1 MDKDS
6 SGPPPP
12 PGTGILEC
20 PKCGRILDPG
30 RHGDLIFDGQ
40 VWCDR
45 CHEYDRELI
54 RPRDFPEIKAW
65 SQLICEAFGRDPVSL
80 REDSN
85 PALFRKEASVVL
97 AEAEQR
103 ERSIVFYPPG
113 LRLTTLCHELAHI
126 FTSQDH
132 DEAWAGTFARLVAWV
147 KSRLAED
154 RGPEGFQA
162 RLSIYAGIPRR
173 VYSPS

>member
-1 MDKDS
+1 MDES
-6 SGPPPP
+6 GPGPPPP

-54 RPRDFPEIKAW
+54 RPRDLPEIKAW
-65 SQLICEAFGRDPVSL
+65 SQLICTSLSIEVVSV

-97 AEAEQR
+97 AEAEHR

>member
-1 MDKDS
+1 MDEDR

-54 RPRDFPEIKAW
+54 RPRDFQEIKAW
-65 SQLICEAFGRDPVSL
+65 SQLICTSLSLEVVSL

-85 PALFRKEASVVL
+85 PTLFRKEASVVL
-97 AEAEQR
+97 AEADHR

-113 LRLTTLCHELAHI
+113 LRLTTLCHELAHL
-126 FTSQDH
+126 FTGQDH
-132 DEAWAGTFARLVAWV
+132 TREWAEMFAVLAAWV
-147 KSRLAED
+147 KSMLD
-154 RGPEGFQA
+154 NGQGPPGYQA
-162 RLSIYAGIPRR
+162 RMSIYAGVPER
-173 VYSPS
+173 VY